1 MPTGLKNCPAGG
13 IPSVHQI
20 TIQPSVVKESGNLW
34 WIVSQAPVQ
43 AWEEANEP
51 ENKICIIINAI
62 E

>member
-1 MPTGLKNCPAGG
+1 MPTGLKDCPAGG

-20 TIQPSVVKESGNLW
+20 TTRPSVVKKSGNLW
-34 WIVSQAPVQ
+34 WSVSQAPVR
-43 AWEEANEP
+43 AWEEENGP